1 MPYIN
6 KQCRK
11 SFKDWADGFT
21 INTPVVLNFVITTI
35 CHNYI
40 KDNGLRYQTL
50 NEVIGVLECAKMELY
65 RQVVMPY
72 EDKKKAE
79 NGNISEL
86 DKEN

>member
-21 INTPVVLNFVITTI
+21 INNPGVLNFVITTM

-40 KDNGLRYQTL
+40 KDIGLRYQTL
-50 NEVIGVLECAKMELY
+50 NEVIGVLECVKQELY
-65 RQVVMPY
+65 RQVVAPY
-72 EDKKKAE
+72 EDIKKKD
-79 NGNISEL
+79 NGNISNL
-86 DKEN
+86 DKEI